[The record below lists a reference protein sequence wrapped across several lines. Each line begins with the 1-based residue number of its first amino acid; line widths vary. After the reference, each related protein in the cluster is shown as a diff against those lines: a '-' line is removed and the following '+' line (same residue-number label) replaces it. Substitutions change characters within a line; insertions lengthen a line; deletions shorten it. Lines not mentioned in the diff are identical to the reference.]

1 MFTDD
6 APAARG
12 DASGGERMGYRF
24 VDHTAE
30 LQVEIDAP
38 SRTEVFREAVLALA
52 ELLAGDGVADAA
64 PLTRE
69 LAVSAADDPAL
80 LAAWIDEVVF
90 VAESEALVPRRA
102 ERVETGVTEVR
113 GTVTFARGA
122 PPHLVKG
129 VTYHDLVL
137 ARKGERWR
145 GRVVLDV

>member
-1 MFTDD
+1 M
-6 APAARG
+6 
-12 DASGGERMGYRF
+12 SYWF

-30 LQVEIDAP
+30 LQIEIEAAT
-38 SRTEVFREAVLALA
+38 RAGVLEAAVLALG
-52 ELLAGDGVADAA
+52 ELLGAHGADEDE
-64 PLTRE
+64 PVTRD

-80 LAAWIDEVVF
+80 LATWIEEVVF
-90 VAESEALVPRRA
+90 VAESESLVPCRA
-102 ERVETGVTEVR
+102 DAVVVADTAVR
-113 GTVTFARGA
+113 GTVTFARRA